1 MKTLLLSLTFSL
13 SINYLLILIF
23 YYPNLFSFFP
33 ILVHIIIILFPFF
46 ILLSFF
52 IIRFYHLNFIYTF
65 CEKFESWIHSII
77 KIQNFK
83 FLSICVNMLEF
94 YMHLYKTF
102 KYQISL

>member
-1 MKTLLLSLTFSL
+1 MKTLLLSLTSSL
-13 SINYLLILIF
+13 SINYFSLFFTFQI
-23 YYPNLFSFFP
+23 YSLFSL
-33 ILVHIIIILFPFF
+33 LVHIIIILSF
-46 ILLSFF
+46 LLSFF